1 MKGNRNLDDMSDE
14 EVIELLKE
22 RASEMRE
29 LLVQIR
35 DQLKRVEGK

>member
-14 EVIELLKE
+14 EVIELLKK

>member
-1 MKGNRNLDDMSDE
+1 MSDGRTLDDMSDE
-14 EVIELLKE
+14 EVIELLKK